1 MNRTTEDKL
10 AAVPET
16 ATQAGEIPSRWEWVE
31 PSVWTARMLTAL
43 EAGVKGGK
51 WYSLMDKVYAPT
63 NLRAAF
69 KKVKANGGA
78 AGVDH
83 QTVEMYERH
92 LEENL
97 ARLSQ
102 ALKVGKY
109 RPQAVRRVWIP
120 KQGSKEKRPLGVP
133 TVQDRVVQTA
143 LLHVLEP
150 IFERDFAAQ
159 SYGFRPNRGCK
170 DALRRVWKLLKAGYT
185 WVVDADLKSYF
196 DTIPW
201 GPLVRRVE
209 EKVSDGRVIEMLHL
223 YLKQEVMDGMQS
235 WMPEGGSPQGAIV
248 SPLLSNIYL
257 DPLDHAM
264 AQGGHEMVRYA
275 DDFVI
280 LCRSEAEAV
289 AVLEKVREWTVQAGL
304 TLHPVKTRIVN
315 AEEKGGFDFLG
326 YHFERG
332 MKWPRKKSLD
342 KFKDTI
348 RAKTRR
354 TNGHSLQVIIENVN
368 RTTKGWF
375 EYFKQSKSNTFPVLD
390 GWIRMRIRSILRKRQ
405 GLRGRGRGS
414 DHQRWPNAFFSEHGL
429 FSFVTAHAEA
439 RQS

>member
-1 MNRTTEDKL
+1 
-10 AAVPET
+10 
-16 ATQAGEIPSRWEWVE
+16 
-31 PSVWTARMLTAL
+31 MLTAL
-43 EAGVKGGK
+43 EEGVRGGK
-51 WYSLMDKVYAPT
+51 WYSLMDKVCALS

-83 QTVEMYERH
+83 RTVEMYERC

-97 ARLSQ
+97 GKLSQ
-102 ALKVGKY
+102 ALKEGKY

-120 KQGSKEKRPLGVP
+120 KLGSKEKRPHGIP
-133 TVQDRVVQTA
+133 TVQDRVVQAA
-143 LLHVLEP
+143 LLHGMEP
-150 IFERDFAAQ
+150 IFERDFAGQ

-170 DALRRVWKLLKAGYT
+170 DALRRVCELLEAGHN

-196 DTIPW
+196 DTIPH
-201 GPLVRRVE
+201 GQMVRRVE
-209 EKVSDGRVIEMLHL
+209 EKVSDGRVIEMLQR
-223 YLKQEVMDGMQS
+223 YLKQDVMDGMES
-235 WMPEGGSPQGAIV
+235 WTPDGGTPQGAIV

-264 AQGGHEMVRYA
+264 VQAGDEMVRYA

-280 LCRSEAEAV
+280 LCRSEAEARQ
-289 AVLEKVREWTVQAGL
+289 ALERVREWTVQAGL

-315 AEEKGGFDFLG
+315 AEDKGGFDFLG

-342 KFKDTI
+342 KFKATI
-348 RAKTRR
+348 RVKTKR
-354 TNGHSLQVIIENVN
+354 TNGQSLQAIIEDVN
-368 RTTKGWF
+368 RTTKGWI
-375 EYFKQSKSNTFPVLD
+375 EYFKHSHKTTFSGLD
-390 GWIRMRIRSILRKRQ
+390 SWLRMRIRSILRKRQ

-414 DHQRWPNAFFSEHGL
+414 DHQRWPNAFFSAHGL
-429 FSFVTAHAEA
+429 LSLVTAHAEA
-439 RQS
+439 CQSCHR